1 MEDKKVADAAW
12 TLLTLFQ
19 EANRIVAEHLMAA
32 QEHNRKLAEEFFTE
46 GMGGEHVKADLCH
59 RA

>member
-12 TLLTLFQ
+12 TLLTSFQ
-19 EANRIVAEHLMAA
+19 EANCIVAEHLKAA

-46 GMGGEHVKADLCH
+46 GMGEEHVKADLCH